1 MPMKEKALQIWLVAI
16 SAVIGVAIPIL
27 WSSHLSNK
35 DSIVNN
41 AQAEIVAKQNTI
53 KIDNLLARVDKLEE
67 AQIKNDNINSK
78 FDNYSKDWEDM
89 IETVQQMQ
97 IHQAVTDQ
105 QIKEIYDIINR
116 KYRVSTTNDIFTKY
130 CITYEKDTIN
140 N

>member
-1 MPMKEKALQIWLVAI
+1 MVMKERTLQIWLVII

-27 WSSHLSNK
+27 WSAHNSNR

-41 AQAEIVAKQNTI
+41 AQAEIIAQQNTV
-53 KIDNLLARVDKLEE
+53 KIDNLMDRVDKLEE

-89 IETVQQMQ
+89 VETVQQMQ
-97 IHQAVTDQ
+97 IHQAVIDQ

-116 KYRVSTTNDIFTKY
+116 KYRISTSDDIFTKN
-130 CITYEKDTIN
+130 CITYEKDTVN